1 MLVTFLLHN
10 TFKLSGYY
18 IFVVPQKEIMFKR
31 IILLCIVAFIW
42 ACKGSKKER
51 TIPVDNFF
59 RTQDKAYYH
68 VSPDGK
74 SLSYLKLQDKKL
86 DLFVEDIESGTV
98 KQLTHLEE
106 KSISF
111 YFWTSNNELIYYT
124 EDESKERKSDLF
136 VVSKDGSKQKQLSS
150 NEKNRVRVIEDQ
162 LIDDK
167 YIIVAS
173 NKRDSTVFDVYRLN
187 VRTGNMEIAA
197 KNPGNI
203 TEWVTDNKGI
213 LKIAVA
219 SDGVNETLLYR
230 ENERLPFKAVTT
242 NNFET
247 TLQPVA
253 FSENEADVLYAIS
266 NVNRDKNALVALDL
280 KTGTE
285 KQVLFGNDT
294 LNVVDAKYSK
304 AKKKMMFVTC
314 ETWKKEK
321 YYLDDS
327 TRITYSKIDQ
337 LLPGA
342 EWRIMD
348 KDKND
353 NVFVVRT
360 YTDRNPGSYYL
371 YVVNQNKLKKLADI
385 NPSISEDDMSQMK
398 PVSYKSSDG
407 LQINGYLTLP
417 KNKKPT
423 NLPVVVLPHNGPGSR
438 NTWGYNADVQFLAN
452 RGYAVLQVN
461 YRGSGGYGKSFYAA
475 GFKEWS
481 DKIQE
486 DVNDGVRWLIQKKI
500 ANPKK
505 VAIYGNGLG
514 GFIALNCLYKN
525 PDIYACGGSNSGV
538 ISLFSYLTTIPPFL
552 KSNLQMYYEIFG
564 NPETDTDYIRFASPV
579 FHADRFKAPLF
590 IAQNPK
596 DPRVNVAQGVQ
607 FVKELKKRNISVTYI
622 EKEEGPNPV
631 LRQQG
636 RTALYKALEEFL
648 QENLNKK

>member
-1 MLVTFLLHN
+1 
-10 TFKLSGYY
+10 
-18 IFVVPQKEIMFKR
+18 MFKR
-31 IILLCIVAFIW
+31 IILLVLVAFIC
-42 ACKGSKKER
+42 ACKGSKKEQ

-150 NEKNRVRVIEDQ
+150 NEKNRLRVIEDQ

-197 KNPGNI
+197 KNPGNV

-327 TRITYSKIDQ
+327 TRIAYSKIDQ
-337 LLPGA
+337 LLPGT

-353 NVFVVRT
+353 KVFVVRT

-385 NPSISEDDMSQMK
+385 NPSINEDDMSQMK
-398 PVSYKSSDG
+398 PISYKSSDG

-486 DVNDGVRWLIQKKI
+486 DVNDGVRWLVQKKI

-607 FVKELKKRNISVTYI
+607 FVKELKKRNVSVTYI

>member
-1 MLVTFLLHN
+1 MLKN
-10 TFKLSGYY
+10 
-18 IFVVPQKEIMFKR
+18 
-31 IILLCIVAFIW
+31 IILLALVAFIW
-42 ACKGSKKER
+42 ACKGTKEEKI
-51 TIPVDNFF
+51 IPVDNFF

-86 DLFVEDIESGTV
+86 DLFIEDIETGSV
-98 KQLTHLEE
+98 KQLTHLDE

-136 VVSKDGSKQKQLSS
+136 VVSKDGSRRKQLSS
-150 NEKNRVRVIEDQ
+150 NEKTKVRVIEDQ

-167 YIIVAS
+167 YIILAS

-187 VRTGNMEIAA
+187 VRTGKMDIAA
-197 KNPGNI
+197 KNPGNV

-230 ENERLPFKAVTT
+230 ENETLPFKPVIT

-253 FSENEADVLYAIS
+253 FAENEKDVLFAIS

-280 KTGTE
+280 KTGRE
-285 KQVLFGNDT
+285 KKVLFGNDT

-304 AKKKMMFVTC
+304 AKKKMIFVTC

-321 YYLDDS
+321 FYLDDS
-327 TRITYSKIDQ
+327 TKVKYAQIDK
-337 LLPGA
+337 LLPGT

-348 KDKND
+348 KDKGD
-353 NVFVVRT
+353 NTFVVRT

-371 YVVNQNKLKKLADI
+371 YIAGQNKLKKLADI
-385 NPSISEDDMSQMK
+385 NPSINEKDMSEMK
-398 PVSYKSSDG
+398 PISYKSSDG
-407 LQINGYLTLP
+407 LTINGYLTLP
-417 KNKKPT
+417 KGKNAT
-423 NLPVVVLPHNGPGSR
+423 NLPLVVLPHSGPGGR
-438 NTWGYNADVQFLAN
+438 NIWGYNADVQFFAN

-461 YRGSGGYGKSFYAA
+461 YRGSTGYGKSFYAA
-475 GFKEWS
+475 GFKQWS

-486 DVNDGVRWLIQKKI
+486 DVNDGVKWLIKEKI

-505 VAIYGNGLG
+505 IAIYGNGLG
-514 GFIALNCLYKN
+514 GFVALNCLYKN

-564 NPETDTDYIRFASPV
+564 NPETDTDYTRFASPV
-579 FHADRFKAPLF
+579 FHADRFKAPVF

-607 FVKELKKRNISVTYI
+607 FVKELKKRNVPVTYI
-622 EKEEGPNPV
+622 EKEEGSNPV

-636 RTALYKALEEFL
+636 RTALYKALEGFL
-648 QENLNKK
+648 QENLKQR

>member
-1 MLVTFLLHN
+1 M
-10 TFKLSGYY
+10 
-18 IFVVPQKEIMFKR
+18 VVA
-31 IILLCIVAFIW
+31 LY
-42 ACKGSKKER
+42 ACKGGKKEQ

-86 DLFVEDIESGTV
+86 DLFIEDIATGTV
-98 KQLTHLEE
+98 KQLTHLNE

-124 EDESKERKSDLF
+124 EDESKERMSDLF
-136 VVSKDGSKQKQLSS
+136 VVSKDGSSQKQLSS
-150 NEKNRVRVIEDQ
+150 NEKNRLRVIEDQ

-187 VRTGNMEIAA
+187 VRTGKMNIAA

-230 ENERLPFKAVTT
+230 ENENLPFKPVTT

-253 FSENEADVLYAIS
+253 FAENEADVLFAIS

-280 KTGTE
+280 KTGKE

-304 AKKKMMFVTC
+304 TKKKMIFVTC
-314 ETWKKEK
+314 ESWKKEK
-321 YYLDDS
+321 FYLDDS
-327 TRITYSKIDQ
+327 TKVRYSKIDK
-337 LLPGA
+337 LLPNT

-348 KDKND
+348 KDKGD
-353 NVFVVRT
+353 NVFVIRT
-360 YTDRNPGSYYL
+360 YTDKNPGSYYL
-371 YVVNQNKLKKLADI
+371 YVSGQNKLKKLADI
-385 NPSISEDDMSQMK
+385 NPSIDEKDMSEMK
-398 PVSYKSSDG
+398 PISYKSSDG
-407 LQINGYLTLP
+407 LTINGYLTLP
-417 KNKKPT
+417 KGKNQT
-423 NLPVVVLPHNGPGSR
+423 NLPVVVLPHNGPGGR
-438 NTWGYNADVQFLAN
+438 NTWGYNADVQFFAN

-461 YRGSGGYGKSFYAA
+461 YRGSTGYGKAFYAA

-481 DKIQE
+481 DKIQT
-486 DVNDGVRWLIQKKI
+486 DINDGVKWLIAKKI

-525 PDIYACGGSNSGV
+525 PDIYTCGGSNSGV

-564 NPETDTDYIRFASPV
+564 NPETDTDYTRFASPV
-579 FHADRFKAPLF
+579 FHADRFKAPVF

-607 FVKELKKRNISVTYI
+607 FVKELKKRNVPVTYI

-636 RTALYKALEEFL
+636 RTALYKALEGFL

>member
-1 MLVTFLLHN
+1 M
-10 TFKLSGYY
+10 S
-18 IFVVPQKEIMFKR
+18 KR
-31 IILLCIVAFIW
+31 FILLILVAVIW
-42 ACKGSKKER
+42 SCKNTDDKKD
-51 TIPVDNFF
+51 IPVDDFF

-68 VSPDGK
+68 VAPDGK

-86 DLFVEDIESGTV
+86 DLFVEDIETGTV
-98 KQLTHLEE
+98 KQLTHLNE

-111 YFWTSNNELIYYT
+111 YFWTSDNELIYYT

-136 VVSKDGSKQKQLSS
+136 VVSKDGISQKQLSS
-150 NEKNRVRVIEDQ
+150 NEKNKVRVIEDQ

-187 VRTGNMEIAA
+187 VRTGKMDIAA

-213 LKIAVA
+213 LKLAVA

-230 ENERLPFKAVTT
+230 ENESLPFKPVTT

-253 FSENEADVLYAIS
+253 FAENETDVLFAIS
-266 NVNRDKNALVALDL
+266 NVKRDKNALVVLDL
-280 KTGTE
+280 KTGKE

-304 AKKKMMFVTC
+304 TKKKMIFVTC
-314 ETWKKEK
+314 ESWKKEK
-321 YYLDDS
+321 FYLDDS
-327 TRITYSKIDQ
+327 TKVRYSKIDK
-337 LLPGA
+337 LLPNT

-348 KDKND
+348 KDKGD
-353 NVFVVRT
+353 NVFVIRT
-360 YTDRNPGSYYL
+360 YTDQNPGSYYL
-371 YVVNQNKLKKLADI
+371 YISGQDKLKKLADI
-385 NPSISEDDMSQMK
+385 NPSINEKDMSKMK
-398 PVSYKSSDG
+398 PINYKSSDG
-407 LQINGYLTLP
+407 LTINGYLTLP
-417 KNKKPT
+417 KGKKTT
-423 NLPVVVLPHNGPGSR
+423 NLPVVVLPHNGPGGR

-486 DVNDGVRWLIQKKI
+486 DVNDGVKWLISRKI
-500 ANPKK
+500 ANPEKI
-505 VAIYGNGLG
+505 AIYGNGLG

-525 PDIYACGGSNSGV
+525 PDIYSCGGSNSGV

-579 FHADRFKAPLF
+579 FHADRFKAPVF

-607 FVKELKKRNISVTYI
+607 FVKELKKRNVPVTYI

-636 RTALYKALEEFL
+636 RTALYKALEAFL

>member
-1 MLVTFLLHN
+1 MLRRLFLLV
-10 TFKLSGYY
+10 L
-18 IFVVPQKEIMFKR
+18 
-31 IILLCIVAFIW
+31 VAFFC
-42 ACKGSKKER
+42 ACKGPKEEH
-51 TIPVDNFF
+51 TIPVNNFF
-59 RTQDKAYYH
+59 KAQDKAYYR

-86 DLFVEDIESGTV
+86 DLFVEDIETGSS
-98 KQLTHLEE
+98 KQITHLAE

-111 YFWTSNNELIYYT
+111 YFWTSNDELIYYT

-136 VVSKDGSKQKQLSS
+136 VVSKDGSQQKQLSS
-150 NEKNRVRVIEDQ
+150 NEKTRLRVIEDQ

-167 YIIVAS
+167 HIIVAS

-187 VRTGNMEIAA
+187 VRTGKMDIAA

-203 TEWVTDNKGI
+203 TEWVTDNKGL

-230 ENERLPFKAVTT
+230 ENENMPFKPVIT
-242 NNFET
+242 NNFQT

-253 FSENEADVLYAIS
+253 FAENEANVLFAIS

-280 KTGTE
+280 KTGKE
-285 KQVLFGNDT
+285 KQVLFGNDS
-294 LNVVDAKYSK
+294 LNVIDAKYSK
-304 AKKKMMFVTC
+304 TKKKMIFVTC

-321 YYLDDS
+321 IYLDDS
-327 TRITYSKIDQ
+327 TKNRYSKIDQ
-337 LLPGA
+337 LLPGS

-360 YTDRNPGSYYL
+360 FTDKNPGSYYL
-371 YVVNQNKLKKLADI
+371 YIASQNKLKKLVDI
-385 NPSISEDDMSQMK
+385 NSSIKESDMSAMK
-398 PVSYKSSDG
+398 PISYKSSDG
-407 LQINGYLTLP
+407 LTINGYLTLP
-417 KNKKPT
+417 KGKNPN

-461 YRGSGGYGKSFYAA
+461 YRGSTGYGKAFYTA
-475 GFKEWS
+475 GFRQWS

-486 DVNDGVRWLIQKKI
+486 DVNDGVKWLISQKI

-505 VAIYGNGLG
+505 IAIYGNGFG
-514 GFIALNCLYKN
+514 GYIALNCLYKN
-525 PDIYACGGSNSGV
+525 PDIYSCGGSNSGV
-538 ISLFSYLTTIPPFL
+538 INLLSYFTTIPPFL
-552 KSNLQMYYEIFG
+552 KSNLQMYYEILG
-564 NPETDTDYIRFASPV
+564 NPETDTDFMRFASPV
-579 FHADRFKAPLF
+579 FHADKFKAPVF
-590 IAQNPK
+590 FAQNPK
-596 DPRVNVAQGVQ
+596 DPRVDVTVGVQ
-607 FVKELKKRNISVTYI
+607 FIKQLKKRNVPVTYI

-648 QENLNKK
+648 RDNLNKK

>member
-1 MLVTFLLHN
+1 
-10 TFKLSGYY
+10 
-18 IFVVPQKEIMFKR
+18 MFKR
-31 IILLCIVAFIW
+31 IVLLAVVAFIL
-42 ACKGSKKER
+42 ACKGSKKEQ

-86 DLFVEDIESGTV
+86 DLFVEDIENGTV

-136 VVSKDGSKQKQLSS
+136 VVSKDGSKRKQLSS
-150 NEKNRVRVIEDQ
+150 NEKNRLRVIEDQ

-187 VRTGNMEIAA
+187 VRTGNMDIAA
-197 KNPGNI
+197 KNPGNV

-230 ENERLPFKAVTT
+230 ENERLPFKAVIT

-253 FSENEADVLYAIS
+253 FSENETDVLYAIS

-280 KTGTE
+280 KTGAE
-285 KQVLFGNDT
+285 KQVLFSNDT

-304 AKKKMMFVTC
+304 AKKRMMFVTC

-371 YVVNQNKLKKLADI
+371 YIVNQNKLKKLADI

-398 PVSYKSSDG
+398 PISYKASDG

-475 GFKEWS
+475 GFREWS

-486 DVNDGVRWLIQKKI
+486 DVNDGVRWLVQKKI

-607 FVKELKKRNISVTYI
+607 FVKELKKSNVSVTYI

>member
-1 MLVTFLLHN
+1 ML
-10 TFKLSGYY
+10 
-18 IFVVPQKEIMFKR
+18 KR
-31 IILLCIVAFIW
+31 IILLFLVVALY
-42 ACKGSKKER
+42 ACKGGKKEQ

-86 DLFVEDIESGTV
+86 DLFIEDIATGTV
-98 KQLTHLEE
+98 KQLTHLNE

-124 EDESKERKSDLF
+124 EDESKERMSDLF
-136 VVSKDGSKQKQLSS
+136 VVSKDGSSQKQLSS
-150 NEKNRVRVIEDQ
+150 NEKNRLRVIEDQ

-187 VRTGNMEIAA
+187 VRTGKMNIAA

-230 ENERLPFKAVTT
+230 ENENLPFKPVTT

-253 FSENEADVLYAIS
+253 FAENEADVLFAIS

-280 KTGTE
+280 KTGKE

-304 AKKKMMFVTC
+304 TKKKMIFVTC
-314 ETWKKEK
+314 ESWKKEK
-321 YYLDDS
+321 FYLDDS
-327 TRITYSKIDQ
+327 TKVRYSKIDK
-337 LLPGA
+337 LLPNT

-348 KDKND
+348 KDKGD
-353 NVFVVRT
+353 NVFVIRT
-360 YTDRNPGSYYL
+360 YTDKNPGSYYL
-371 YVVNQNKLKKLADI
+371 YVSGQNKLKKLADI
-385 NPSISEDDMSQMK
+385 NPSIDEKDMSEMK
-398 PVSYKSSDG
+398 PISYKSSDG
-407 LQINGYLTLP
+407 LTINGYLTLP
-417 KNKKPT
+417 KGKNQT
-423 NLPVVVLPHNGPGSR
+423 NLPVVVLPHNGPGGR
-438 NTWGYNADVQFLAN
+438 NTWGYNADVQFFAN

-461 YRGSGGYGKSFYAA
+461 YRGSTGYGKAFYAA

-481 DKIQE
+481 DKIQT
-486 DVNDGVRWLIQKKI
+486 DINDGVKWLIAKKI

-525 PDIYACGGSNSGV
+525 PDIYTCGGSNSGV

-564 NPETDTDYIRFASPV
+564 NPETDTDYTRFASPV
-579 FHADRFKAPLF
+579 FHADRFKAPVF

-607 FVKELKKRNISVTYI
+607 FVKELKKRNVPVTYI

-636 RTALYKALEEFL
+636 RTALYKALEGFL

>member
-1 MLVTFLLHN
+1 MLKRLFLLV
-10 TFKLSGYY
+10 L
-18 IFVVPQKEIMFKR
+18 
-31 IILLCIVAFIW
+31 VAFFC
-42 ACKGSKKER
+42 ACKGQKEEH

-59 RTQDKAYYH
+59 KAQDKAYYR

-86 DLFVEDIESGTV
+86 DLFVEDIETGNS
-98 KQLTHLEE
+98 KQITHLSE

-111 YFWTSNNELIYYT
+111 YFWTSSDELIYYT

-150 NEKNRVRVIEDQ
+150 NEKTRLRVIEDQ

-167 YIIVAS
+167 HIIVAS

-187 VRTGNMEIAA
+187 VRTGKMDIAA

-203 TEWVTDNKGI
+203 TEWVTDNKGL

-230 ENERLPFKAVTT
+230 ENENMPFKPVIT
-242 NNFET
+242 NNFQT

-253 FSENEADVLYAIS
+253 FAENEANVLFAIS

-280 KTGTE
+280 KTGKE
-285 KQVLFGNDT
+285 KQVLFGNDS
-294 LNVVDAKYSK
+294 LNVIDAKYSK
-304 AKKKMMFVTC
+304 TKKKMIFVTC

-321 YYLDDS
+321 IYLDDS
-327 TRITYSKIDQ
+327 TKNRYSKIDQ
-337 LLPGA
+337 LLPGS

-348 KDKND
+348 KDKSD

-360 YTDRNPGSYYL
+360 FTDKNPGSYYL
-371 YVVNQNKLKKLADI
+371 YIASQNKLKKLVDI
-385 NPSISEDDMSQMK
+385 NSSIKESDMSAMK
-398 PVSYKSSDG
+398 PISYKSSDG
-407 LQINGYLTLP
+407 LTINGYLTLP
-417 KNKKPT
+417 KGKNPN

-461 YRGSGGYGKSFYAA
+461 YRGSTGYGKAFYTA
-475 GFKEWS
+475 GFRQWS

-486 DVNDGVRWLIQKKI
+486 DVNDGVKWLIKQKI

-505 VAIYGNGLG
+505 IAIYGNGFG
-514 GFIALNCLYKN
+514 GYIALNCLYKN
-525 PDIYACGGSNSGV
+525 PDIYSCGGSNSGV
-538 ISLFSYLTTIPPFL
+538 INLLSYFTTIPPFL
-552 KSNLQMYYEIFG
+552 KSNLQMYYEILG
-564 NPETDTDYIRFASPV
+564 NPETDTDFMRFASPV
-579 FHADRFKAPLF
+579 FHADKFKAPVF
-590 IAQNPK
+590 FAQNPK
-596 DPRVNVAQGVQ
+596 DPRVDVTVGVQ
-607 FVKELKKRNISVTYI
+607 FIKQLKKRNVPVTYI

-636 RTALYKALEEFL
+636 RTALYKALEGFL

>member
-1 MLVTFLLHN
+1 MWN
-10 TFKLSGYY
+10 
-18 IFVVPQKEIMFKR
+18 R
-31 IILLCIVAFIW
+31 ILLLVLVASIW
-42 ACKGSKKER
+42 ACKGTKEEN

-86 DLFVEDIESGTV
+86 DLFVENIETGV
-98 KQLTHLEE
+98 INQLTHLNE

-136 VVSKDGSKQKQLSS
+136 VVSKDGKTQKQLSA
-150 NEKNRVRVIEDQ
+150 NEKTRVRVIEDQ

-187 VRTGNMEIAA
+187 VRTGKMDIAA
-197 KNPGNI
+197 KNPGNV

-230 ENERLPFKAVTT
+230 ENESLPFKPVIT

-253 FSENEADVLYAIS
+253 FSENEKDVLFAIS

-280 KTGTE
+280 KSGKE
-285 KQVLFGNDT
+285 KKVLFANDT

-304 AKKKMMFVTC
+304 AKKKMIFVTC
-314 ETWKKEK
+314 ESWKKEK

-327 TRITYSKIDQ
+327 TQVKYAAIDK
-337 LLPGA
+337 LLPNT

-353 NVFVVRT
+353 NVFVIRT
-360 YTDRNPGSYYL
+360 YTDKNPGSYYV
-371 YVVNQNKLKKLADI
+371 YVSSQNKLKKLADI
-385 NPSISEDDMSQMK
+385 NPSINEKDMSEMK
-398 PVSYKSSDG
+398 PISYKSRDG
-407 LQINGYLTLP
+407 LTINGYLTLP
-417 KNKKPT
+417 NGKKPT
-423 NLPVVVLPHNGPGSR
+423 NLPVVVLPHSGPGGR

-461 YRGSGGYGKSFYAA
+461 YRGSSGYGKSFYAA
-475 GFKEWS
+475 GFKQWS

-486 DVNDGVRWLIQKKI
+486 DVNDGVKWLIQKKI

-525 PDIYACGGSNSGV
+525 PDIYNCGGSNSGV

-564 NPETDTDYIRFASPV
+564 NPETDTDYTRFASPV
-579 FHADRFKAPLF
+579 FHADRFKAPVF

-607 FVKELKKRNISVTYI
+607 FVKELKKRNVPVTYI

-636 RTALYKALEEFL
+636 RTALYKALEGFL
-648 QENLNKK
+648 QENLDKK

>member
-1 MLVTFLLHN
+1 MSKRFILLILVTVIWSCKN
-10 TFKLSGYY
+10 TDEK
-18 IFVVPQKEIMFKR
+18 
-31 IILLCIVAFIW
+31 
-42 ACKGSKKER
+42 KG
-51 TIPVDNFF
+51 IPVDNFF

-86 DLFVEDIESGTV
+86 DLFVEDIEKGTV
-98 KQLTHLEE
+98 KQLTHLNE

-124 EDESKERKSDLF
+124 EDESKERRSDLF
-136 VVSKDGSKQKQLSS
+136 VVSKDGSSQKQLSS
-150 NEKNRVRVIEDQ
+150 NEKNKVRVIEDQ

-187 VRTGNMEIAA
+187 VRTGKMDIAA
-197 KNPGNI
+197 KNPGNV

-230 ENERLPFKAVTT
+230 ENESLPFKPVTT

-253 FSENEADVLYAIS
+253 FAENEADVLFAIS

-280 KTGTE
+280 KTGKE
-285 KQVLFGNDT
+285 KQILFGNDT

-304 AKKKMMFVTC
+304 AKKKMIFVTC
-314 ETWKKEK
+314 ESWKKEK
-321 YYLDDS
+321 FYLDDS
-327 TRITYSKIDQ
+327 TKVRYSKIDK
-337 LLPGA
+337 LLPNT

-348 KDKND
+348 KDKGD

-360 YTDRNPGSYYL
+360 YTDKNPGSYYL
-371 YVVNQNKLKKLADI
+371 YISEQDKLKKLADI
-385 NPSISEDDMSQMK
+385 NPSIDEKDMSEMK
-398 PVSYKSSDG
+398 PITFKSRDG
-407 LQINGYLTLP
+407 LNINGYLTLP
-417 KNKKPT
+417 KGKKTT
-423 NLPVVVLPHNGPGSR
+423 NLPVVVLPHNGPGGR

-461 YRGSGGYGKSFYAA
+461 YRGSGGYGKSFYTA

-486 DVNDGVRWLIQKKI
+486 DVNDGVKWLISKKI

-505 VAIYGNGLG
+505 IAIYGNGLG

-525 PDIYACGGSNSGV
+525 PDIYTCGGSNSGV

-579 FHADRFKAPLF
+579 FHADRFKAPVF

-607 FVKELKKRNISVTYI
+607 FVKELKKRNVPVTYI

-636 RTALYKALEEFL
+636 RTALYKALEAFL